1 MKVVAYFMLIA
12 GVLILYLTITGKTLT
27 QLIQKAAPAGGT
39 S

>member
-1 MKVVAYFMLIA
+1 MKVVAYFMVVT

-27 QLIQKAAPAGGT
+27 QLIQKAAPSGG

>member
-1 MKVVAYFMLIA
+1 MKVLAYFMVIA

-27 QLIQKAAPAGGT
+27 QLIQKPTQGG

>member
-1 MKVVAYFMLIA
+1 MKLVAYFMVIA

-27 QLIQKAAPAGGT
+27 QLIQKAAPSGG